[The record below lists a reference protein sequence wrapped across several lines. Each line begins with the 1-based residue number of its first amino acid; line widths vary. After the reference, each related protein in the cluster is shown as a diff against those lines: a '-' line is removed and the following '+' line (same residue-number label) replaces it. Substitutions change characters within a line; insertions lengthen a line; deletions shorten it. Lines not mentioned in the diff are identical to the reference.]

1 MKKIKTWFNKPAF
14 TLVCYVLA
22 ILLLGY
28 TLFTIKNSYD
38 YIASLV
44 LQGNV
49 SWSTDIKDIFSY
61 FVGNSVSYLFYAFS
75 FMFFGKVINI
85 LKPKLIKEEIEIN
98 EEVEINE
105 EIEPV
110 KETIESNEDIIEA

>member
-1 MKKIKTWFNKPAF
+1 MKKIKTWFNKPVF

-38 YIASLV
+38 YIAGLV
-44 LQGNV
+44 TQGNV
-49 SWSTDIKDIFSY
+49 SWGTDIKDIFSY

-85 LKPKLIKEEIEIN
+85 LKPKPVKEEIEI
-98 EEVEINE
+98 EED
-105 EIEPV
+105 IEPV
-110 KETIESNEDIIEA
+110 KEEIEVSEDLAEV